1 MKQFFSLF
9 FIYLAVSTFPGL
21 HAQSLQEEKDLKQ
34 DWLVYEHDQYTPY
47 TGDGNTNTIYLRI
60 DSREHSNDFIRIR
73 SSESFNVMVNGLVC
87 GSGNHFQ
94 FPIDSL
100 AKAHNTTILLFAI
113 NQDDLHA
120 RSIHTK
126 MLGLSEKNEVDHAIA
141 KRDMSSFRDFAIS
154 AALLLIV
161 MLLVIIRLNPKLAG
175 DYLSVTRIF
184 SLREGEDAQMY
195 SRIANSTNILFY
207 VYCSL
212 LIGYYLIVVFHF
224 VSDLFPI
231 ALAFEAESFS
241 GMILQWLK
249 LSSMILSLLF
259 VKIILVFGLS
269 YLFGIGEIPGIH
281 FFNWIRVLVVFF
293 GLLSIVLFIYF
304 IWHGH
309 SHETHTIFLK
319 LLGWIVGGWMIL
331 IFFKLSRRANAS
343 MFHLFSYICATELI
357 PLLIT
362 IKVLFH

>member
-9 FIYLAVSTFPGL
+9 LIYLVVSSL
-21 HAQSLQEEKDLKQ
+21 HAQSLQVEKDLKQ
-34 DWLVYEHDQYTPY
+34 EWLVYEQDQYKPY

-60 DSREHSNDFIRIR
+60 DSREHLNDFIRIR
-73 SSESFNVMVNGLVC
+73 SSESFNILVNGLVC

-94 FPIDSL
+94 LPIDSL
-100 AKAHNTTILLFAI
+100 AKAHNTTTLLFAI
-113 NQDDLHA
+113 NQDDLQP
-120 RSIHTK
+120 RSIHNTA
-126 MLGLSEKNEVDHAIA
+126 MLAVSEKSVLDHAIE
-141 KRDMSSFRDFAIS
+141 KREMSSFRDFGIS

-212 LIGYYLIVVFHF
+212 LISYYLIVVFHF
-224 VSDLFPI
+224 VSDFFPI
-231 ALAFEAESFS
+231 ALAFDAESFS

-249 LSSMILSLLF
+249 LSSIILGLLF

-269 YLFGIGEIPGIH
+269 YLFGIHEIPGIH

-357 PLLIT
+357 PFLFM
-362 IKVLFH
+362 IKVLYN